1 MLSGVSMDAQN
12 GSATFCNIY
21 TRDGIALSN
30 TVLGGLA
37 VEDNLIDAMR
47 QAKYDAGYSY
57 DQLVKDFSEGNGGEV
72 CFTYNGIQ
80 ETLSYVPVDGT
91 DWLLTYLIR
100 ENVISDSISTIS
112 NGIILRSII
121 QSLLTVAILLLLF
134 SFIIHQTRKNAKLIL
149 DKETT
154 DAKNKVK
161 QEELEHRLRLQDELL
176 AQKEQQEEQTRMITA
191 LASDYWSVYYLDL
204 DRDEGVCY
212 QSHSDLDNGFR
223 VGDHF
228 RYISAVTAYAN
239 ENVKEQY
246 REAFLDF
253 IQPENVKA
261 RLQEQ
266 RVIAYRYLVHRH
278 GGDTWEEVRFASV
291 LQSNEK
297 EDRLVH
303 LVGACFVDVDQE
315 TRKTIAQNQAL
326 HSFEEKNSM
335 NIVMEYCDGGDLDDF
350 IKENKKKSSLLDE
363 NLIWKIFIKITIGL
377 ADIHK
382 LNILHRDLKTLNI
395 FLKKGLDMDIKI
407 GDLGV
412 AKMISNNAFAKT
424 LIGTPYYLSPEICE
438 DKPYNN
444 KSDVWA
450 LGCILYELCTF
461 KRPFEAGS
469 QGALVLK
476 ILNND
481 PEPINQRYSK
491 DLQNLIPLLLNKNSE
506 KRLSC
511 LEILKTNMVIDKA
524 KKLGLYK
531 YIQKLDKT
539 ENKYTRTNN
548 NNNGSVKMN
557 RKITDINITKRNY
570 SKNKDN
576 AHKTDTNGKSI
587 TKNMNSKRQVSA
599 IDITD
604 EIKNKKSKFY
614 NINKQIKPRRITN
627 DVKINVITTD
637 NLKNQKS
644 SSNVTSNNKNNV
656 SRNFKINNT
665 NFNSYN
671 SSRNTKSEKYIIS
684 EKVNR
689 ELSQNKSTE
698 SNKRTKNH
706 HGMKIIKNLKEC
718 PTKKLNN
725 IFERKKMV
733 IINNRNNSKDNSKIR
748 DNDSKSKYSI
758 RDKKTIYNRA
768 LPTNQT
774 NVKYL
779 QFNNSSR
786 NTNSTLST
794 NKKDII
800 PNTNNNKRV
809 FFRREYKVVQNNNR
823 SKNNLIELLPK
834 NNQYNNYRNNNN
846 MNKSFSSFKIINNS
860 TQDNKNN
867 KTLMT
872 NDFEDSINKKFKNNH
887 KISLSKNKKNNDNE
901 EEKLEVIPEY
911 SLTDRDKKT
920 IDKNK
925 NTADKGIKLLKD
937 KIQKYKDD
945 FRNLLGEK
953 DFNYVMNQ
961 FNKIIYGKN
970 TKDEICEKIEDYAN
984 KNFPEEKKSNFF
996 EKYSYMI
1003 NNDSKLG
1010 EKLGN

>member
-1 MLSGVSMDAQN
+1 MIKDYIILEQLGHGSFGVVYKVKKKNTNDIFALKQMSFEEV
-12 GSATFCNIY
+12 SADEINKIKKEAK
-21 TRDGIALSN
+21 IL
-30 TVLGGLA
+30 
-37 VEDNLIDAMR
+37 NLINSDFVV
-47 QAKYDAGYSY
+47 KYY
-57 DQLVKDFSEGNGGEV
+57 D
-72 CFTYNGIQ
+72 
-80 ETLSYVPVDGT
+80 
-91 DWLLTYLIR
+91 
-100 ENVISDSISTIS
+100 
-112 NGIILRSII
+112 
-121 QSLLTVAILLLLF
+121 
-134 SFIIHQTRKNAKLIL
+134 
-149 DKETT
+149 
-154 DAKNKVK
+154 
-161 QEELEHRLRLQDELL
+161 
-176 AQKEQQEEQTRMITA
+176 
-191 LASDYWSVYYLDL
+191 
-204 DRDEGVCY
+204 
-212 QSHSDLDNGFR
+212 
-223 VGDHF
+223 
-228 RYISAVTAYAN
+228 
-239 ENVKEQY
+239 
-246 REAFLDF
+246 
-253 IQPENVKA
+253 
-261 RLQEQ
+261 
-266 RVIAYRYLVHRH
+266 
-278 GGDTWEEVRFASV
+278 
-291 LQSNEK
+291 
-297 EDRLVH
+297 
-303 LVGACFVDVDQE
+303 
-315 TRKTIAQNQAL
+315 
-326 HSFEEKNSM
+326 SFEEKNSM

-671 SSRNTKSEKYIIS
+671 SSRNTKSEKNIIS